1 MPIVFWGVL
10 YELVGARSGGG
21 ILASGQRQKV
31 GGNFGGN
38 SVPLR
43 VEFTYYFVGYVAT
56 SIPPL
61 ATIQISYLIKNEPD
75 VKCPIKN
82 RSSCKHESPVDY
94 LHRIARGGGG

>member
-61 ATIQISYLIKNEPD
+61 AISIKYLRVVE
-75 VKCPIKN
+75 
-82 RSSCKHESPVDY
+82 
-94 LHRIARGGGG
+94 